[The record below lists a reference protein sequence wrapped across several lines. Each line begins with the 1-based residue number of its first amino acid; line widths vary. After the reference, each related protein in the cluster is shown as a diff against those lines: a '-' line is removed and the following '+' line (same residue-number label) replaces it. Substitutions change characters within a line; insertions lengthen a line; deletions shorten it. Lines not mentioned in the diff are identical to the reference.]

1 MDKKIVKIFFV
12 LFFISLIF
20 FIYFHKSN
28 EKKTEDIDLNQN
40 EDDSYSSNII
50 ENVNYTSTDTKGNRY
65 IINATKGEVDF
76 SNNNIIYLTNVNAVI
91 KLSNSNDIKI
101 KSDFGKYN
109 TLNFDTIF
117 SKNVIIKYLENK
129 INGEYLDF
137 SIKRN
142 SMIVSKNVVY
152 TNLNNILK
160 ADVIEIDI
168 QSKDTKI
175 FMHDSK
181 KKVNIKSKD

>member
-20 FIYFHKSN
+20 FIYFHKFN

-101 KSDFGKYN
+101 KSI
-109 TLNFDTIF
+109 T
-117 SKNVIIKYLENK
+117 KNV
-129 INGEYLDF
+129 
-137 SIKRN
+137 
-142 SMIVSKNVVY
+142 
-152 TNLNNILK
+152 
-160 ADVIEIDI
+160 
-168 QSKDTKI
+168 
-175 FMHDSK
+175 
-181 KKVNIKSKD
+181 